1 MMDVIISQNII
12 ELICECLKLED
23 PKYIAVALEALA
35 NILTF
40 GKTYYIENGV
50 NLVLKKI
57 EELGVTDLL
66 ESLQYHPVEIV
77 YEKTLKLLEAFFE
90 TENNY

>member
-1 MMDVIISQNII
+1 MDTIIAQGII
-12 ELICECLKLED
+12 QIVCDCLKLED
-23 PKYIAVALEALA
+23 PKYIAVSLEALA
-35 NILTF
+35 NLLTF
-40 GKTYYIENGV
+40 GKQHYLENGV
-50 NLVLKKI
+50 NLVQKKI